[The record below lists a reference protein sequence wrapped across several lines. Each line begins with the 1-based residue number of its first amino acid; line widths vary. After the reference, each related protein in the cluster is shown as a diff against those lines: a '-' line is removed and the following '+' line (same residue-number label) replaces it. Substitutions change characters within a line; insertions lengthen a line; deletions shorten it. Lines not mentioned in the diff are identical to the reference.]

1 MAKKELFDEDLQLA
15 ASYFKALSHPA
26 RLAIMQYLATTKSCI
41 TGDISG
47 EIPLSRTTINQH
59 LKELKMVGLI
69 QGQIEGAK
77 VNYCLDPKT
86 LCFLSTIFH
95 KFFKSIDIKEEY
107 NCK

>member
-15 ASYFKALSHPA
+15 ASFFKALSHPA
-26 RLAIMQYLATTKSCI
+26 RLAIMQYLASTKSCI

-59 LKELKMVGLI
+59 LKELKTVGLI

-95 KFFKSIDIKEEY
+95 KFFKSVDLKEEY